1 MIDNSDQVVEEHHG
15 IPRWVTAAIAILAII
30 SIAGL
35 GLAWHNSTEVQQA
48 QQAFSGQMK
57 TAADNSSQQVAA
69 LGQKLTQTNATSNG
83 LQNGI
88 GAGGKR
94 VRGKPK

>member
-15 IPRWVTAAIAILAII
+15 IPRWVTAAIVILAII

-35 GLAWHNSTEVQQA
+35 GLAWHNSTELQQA

-57 TAADNSSQQVAA
+57 TASV
-69 LGQKLTQTNATSNG
+69 G
-83 LQNGI
+83 
-88 GAGGKR
+88 
-94 VRGKPK
+94 